1 MGIEIGWQVNLNE
14 DYSNWKTI
22 RAHQYKTH
30 FNSQDFKLHE
40 IFGS

>member
-14 DYSNWKTI
+14 DYSNWKTL
-22 RAHQYKTH
+22 RAYKTH
-30 FNSQDFKLHE
+30 FNLQDLKLHE